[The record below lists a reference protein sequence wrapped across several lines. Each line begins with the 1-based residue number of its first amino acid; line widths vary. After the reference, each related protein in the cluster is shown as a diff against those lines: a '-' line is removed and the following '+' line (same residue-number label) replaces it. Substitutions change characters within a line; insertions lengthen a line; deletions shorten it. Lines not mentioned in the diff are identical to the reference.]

1 MTHTRAILL
10 ARSGRRPHFGGVKR
24 ARPGLTLVEL
34 VIVMAILG
42 ILGVVIVSTTSGTS
56 ASQQSDQERI
66 NEVAH
71 ELDLLAR
78 AIAFFEP
85 TKPKFSFKQTVGVY
99 PGRLS
104 HLTDAITPS
113 RPNSCGQNYTSAQA
127 ALWTGA
133 YFTREIPTAGFLIA
147 SGFVTQDV
155 LVRTP
160 ETVPIPQGP
169 FHGTLAIVVP
179 NVSLADAKLLGMT
192 VDADSTGTIGIVRYT
207 PQNGTSPVTLSYLIS
222 VGNC

>member
-1 MTHTRAILL
+1 MTGVAESSL
-10 ARSGRRPHFGGVKR
+10 ARTGVRPHFDGVKR
-24 ARPGLTLVEL
+24 ARHGLTLVEL
-34 VIVMAILG
+34 VIVLAILG
-42 ILGVVIVSTTSGTS
+42 ILGVIIVSTTSGTS
-56 ASQQSDQERI
+56 AAQQSDQERI
-66 NEVAH
+66 NEVAN

-127 ALWTGA
+127 ALWTGG
-133 YFTREIPTAGFLIA
+133 YYTREIPTAGFLIA
-147 SGFVTQDV
+147 PGFITQDV

-160 ETVPIPQGP
+160 PTVIVPQGP

-179 NVSLADAKLLGMT
+179 NVSLADARLLGMT
-192 VDADSTGTIGIVRYT
+192 VDADSTGTVGTVRYA
-207 PQNGTSPVTLSYLIS
+207 PQNGTSPVTVSYIIS
-222 VGNC
+222 VGDC